1 MKKKIL
7 IIEDERDLAKI
18 LTDFFQSENFK
29 IINAY
34 DGIEGLELFYMEKPD
49 IIILDINLPY
59 KNGWDV
65 CSEIKKQSNIP
76 IIMMTARNSE
86 LDELQGLDLGADD
99 YITKPFS
106 LKILLARVKKT
117 LKIDGNGI
125 YNFKELQFDMK
136 LQELY
141 INGEKIEIS
150 GRESQLLEYFIR
162 NKKIVLTREKIL
174 NEIWGFDFYGDDR
187 VVDTLVK
194 RIRKKLFEYSSNI
207 KTIRGVGYIFD
218 EI

>member
-18 LTDFFQSENFK
+18 LTDFLKSENFE
-29 IINAY
+29 IINSY
-34 DGIEGLELFYMEKPD
+34 DGSEGLELFYMEKPD
-49 IIILDINLPY
+49 IIILDINLPK
-59 KNGWDV
+59 KNGWQV
-65 CSEIKKQSNIP
+65 CSEIKENSNIP
-76 IIMMTARNSE
+76 ILMMTARNSE
-86 LDELQGLDLGADD
+86 FDELQGLELGADD

-106 LKILLARVKKT
+106 LKILLARIKKI

-125 YNFKELQFDMK
+125 YSYKDFQFDMR
-136 LQELY
+136 LQVLF
-141 INGEKIEIS
+141 IKGEKIEIS

-162 NKKIVLTREKIL
+162 NKKLVLTREKIL

-194 RIRKKLFEYSSNI
+194 RVRKKMFEYSLNI
-207 KTIRGVGYIFD
+207 KTIRGVGYIFE